1 MMRANVAWVMALGT
15 LLGLWPGRAR
25 ALNFFELEVHP
36 ATTEGAGQH
45 ELESLTS
52 FVANGRNAEEET
64 HHLLRTSLEYN
75 YGLTDKIDVAA
86 YLDLEKPNGE
96 DLEYAGS
103 RFRARGALWDKGRF
117 PLDLGWYLE
126 AEVPYHTKSNLELE
140 FRPLVSRDLGRFS
153 VDLNPAF
160 ELPTVS
166 EERRTLEFNYA
177 ARVYY
182 RLSRRFQP
190 ALEFFGGIGQIR
202 DVDASR
208 GQQHYIFPSLY
219 GEVTRGVKF
228 VVGPGF
234 GLTPASDQVIVKFQ
248 VEYEFTPETLFQRSS
263 AP

>member
-25 ALNFFELEVHP
+25 ALNFFELEVYP

-117 PLDLGWYLE
+117 PLDVGC
-126 AEVPYHTKSNLELE
+126 
-140 FRPLVSRDLGRFS
+140 RRISRSSGRLGRNRYRHYCWL
-153 VDLNPAF
+153 DLRYHDDGW
-160 ELPTVS
+160 L
-166 EERRTLEFNYA
+166 
-177 ARVYY
+177 
-182 RLSRRFQP
+182 
-190 ALEFFGGIGQIR
+190 
-202 DVDASR
+202 
-208 GQQHYIFPSLY
+208 
-219 GEVTRGVKF
+219 
-228 VVGPGF
+228 
-234 GLTPASDQVIVKFQ
+234 
-248 VEYEFTPETLFQRSS
+248 
-263 AP
+263 

>member
-25 ALNFFELEVHP
+25 ALNFFELEVYP

-52 FVANGRNAEEET
+52 FVANGRNAEGET

-234 GLTPASDQVIVKFQ
+234 GLTRASDQVIVKFQ

>member
-1 MMRANVAWVMALGT
+1 MRINIACVMGLGALF
-15 LLGLWPGRAR
+15 GLWPGPVR
-25 ALNFFELEVHP
+25 ALNFFELEVYP

-45 ELESLTS
+45 EIESLTS

-64 HHLLRTSLEYN
+64 HHLFRTSLEYN

-86 YLDLEKPNGE
+86 YTDLEKSNGDE
-96 DLEYAGS
+96 LEYAGS

-117 PLDLGWYLE
+117 PLDIGWYLE
-126 AEVPYHTKSNLELE
+126 AEVPHREKSDLELE
-140 FRPLVSRDLGRFS
+140 FRTLVSRDLGRFS

-177 ARVYY
+177 ARAYY
-182 RLSRRFQP
+182 RLSRRLQP
-190 ALEFFGGIGQIR
+190 AIEFFGGIGQIR

-208 GQQHYIFPSLY
+208 EQQHYVFPSLY

-234 GLTPASDQVIVKFQ
+234 GLTHASDQVIVKFH
-248 VEYEFTPETLFQRSS
+248 VEYEFTPENFFRGSS
-263 AP
+263 AR